1 MKIKLWCGEGDQEYR
16 REVLSINIKEKCFL
30 SGGLIGQK
38 NGVSDLKA
46 EMQKSGKLRIVG
58 VSGVFL

>member
-1 MKIKLWCGEGDQEYR
+1 MKIKLWCGEGDQEYWG
-16 REVLSINIKEKCFL
+16 EVLFINIKEKSFL
-30 SGGLIGQK
+30 SSGLIGQK
-38 NGVSDLKA
+38 NGVSDNKA